1 LVARGQSL
9 SRQDAADSPILI
21 RVIESAAA
29 VADAGVFGSRRAVAQ
44 DHVGLAVAVDVF
56 WIHPVESGAPEQGY
70 EVEGARTRAGSEVRQ
85 RGIHVIHHH
94 VRRGM
99 SGEIRQ
105 SNGGEAV
112 GEYQRR
118 EGEPARPVADAGGGV
133 AVGRVVQD
141 YVRPA
146 VAVQISDIDEIVI
159 GTDLKRM
166 EREHGGIAIGRV
178 VREKVGLAVA
188 VEVRQ
193 PEVGVPDID
202 QRVLVREWPLP
213 LLMPVYIV
221 PVELLYK
228 VKSVLP
234 SPLRSPGAT
243 ES

>member
-1 LVARGQSL
+1 
-9 SRQDAADSPILI
+9 
-21 RVIESAAA
+21 
-29 VADAGVFGSRRAVAQ
+29 
-44 DHVGLAVAVDVF
+44 
-56 WIHPVESGAPEQGY
+56 
-70 EVEGARTRAGSEVRQ
+70 
-85 RGIHVIHHH
+85 
-94 VRRGM
+94 
-99 SGEIRQ
+99 
-105 SNGGEAV
+105 
-112 GEYQRR
+112 
-118 EGEPARPVADAGGGV
+118 
-133 AVGRVVQD
+133 
-141 YVRPA
+141 
-146 VAVQISDIDEIVI
+146 
-159 GTDLKRM
+159 M